1 MRKMSKIGFIE
12 PLQVFMNRHY
22 FTLFQ
27 ILFTDKSQMFI
38 HIVEKV
44 RYNWCT
50 EFESMTGTSFG
61 VMRAPRRK

>member
-1 MRKMSKIGFIE
+1 MSKIGFIE

-38 HIVEKV
+38 HTVERV
-44 RYNWCT
+44 RYNWCA
-50 EFESMTGTSFG
+50 EFESMTGT
-61 VMRAPRRK
+61 ML